1 MGAISHISQFLG
13 LKRPRIR
20 TVFILVN
27 LIVITIPISG
37 AYFFRIYENELVR
50 QTEMELIAQGAYISA
65 MYKHF
70 IPAQLKN
77 TYGIRLENP
86 PPKLDE
92 IYRPVLPQINLT
104 RAALL
109 PPRPDG
115 IAPPTPSDK
124 TALAIGK
131 QLEPIIE
138 EARLTTMAGISLM
151 DNHGTVIAGTK
162 EIGLSLAQTEE
173 VQAALQGRYASVIR
187 IRIPK
192 NADAPPAVASISRG
206 SHIRI
211 FVAIPIA
218 QDDRLVGA
226 VLLSRSPRNILKAL
240 YYEQRE
246 AVVGTLSLLIAAV
259 LLIGL
264 LTSYAINQPVQA
276 LLHQIKR
283 IESGAMDIQTIEY
296 PITREFAELSEQ
308 IAHMA
313 AIIRERSDYIRQFAT
328 HVSHE
333 FKTPLTAIQGAI
345 ELLKDHGG
353 SMSDEER
360 NKFMRN
366 VMQDT
371 DRLKKLVSRL
381 LELAKADA
389 MQPLRETCNA
399 IDVIE
404 KLAAR
409 YRTAGLAVQWDN
421 TSSALEVPL
430 PGEVLETT
438 FVNLLDN
445 SRQSGATEV
454 SIVLSQETDAVRIRI
469 RDNGNGMSEANA
481 QKLFTP
487 FFTTHRER
495 GGTGLG
501 LSIVQSLLSTYRAT
515 IVLTQHAP
523 HAEFA
528 ISIPT

>member
-1 MGAISHISQFLG
+1 MAVLSSMRRFFG
-13 LKRPRIR
+13 LNRPRIR

-70 IPAQLKN
+70 IPAPLKA
-77 TYGIRLENP
+77 TYGIKLETP

-92 IYRPVLPQINLT
+92 IYRPILPQINLT
-104 RAALL
+104 KATLL

-115 IAPPTPSDK
+115 VAPTTAPDK
-124 TALAIGK
+124 TALRIGK
-131 QLEPIIE
+131 QLQPILE

-151 DNHGTVIAGTK
+151 DQRGTIIAGVQDT
-162 EIGLSLAQTEE
+162 GLSLTQAEE
-173 VQAALQGRYASVIR
+173 VQAALEGRVASVVR
-187 IRIPK
+187 MRVPK
-192 NADAPPAVASISRG
+192 NSEAPPAVASLSRG

-211 FVAIPIA
+211 FVAMPIV
-218 QDDRLVGA
+218 QDDRLVGTI
-226 VLLSRSPRNILKAL
+226 LLSRSPRNILKAL

-246 AVVGTLSLLIAAV
+246 AVIGTLCLLVIAV

-264 LTSYAINQPVQA
+264 LTSYAINQPIQA
-276 LLHQIKR
+276 LLRQVKR
-283 IESGAMDIQTIEY
+283 IEGGEGDVQAIEY
-296 PITREFAELSEQ
+296 PITRELAELSEQ

-313 AIIRERSDYIRQFAT
+313 VIIRERSDYIRQFAT

-345 ELLKDHGG
+345 ELLRDHG
-353 SMSDEER
+353 STMSAEER
-360 NKFMRN
+360 NRFMLN

-389 MQPLRETCNA
+389 SQPVNESCEA
-399 IDVIE
+399 IALVQT
-404 KLAAR
+404 LATR
-409 YRTAGLAVQWDN
+409 YQASKLAVQLE
-421 TSSALEVPL
+421 SALPALEVPL
-430 PGEVLETT
+430 PCDVLETT
-438 FVNLLDN
+438 LVNLLDN
-445 SRQSGATEV
+445 SRQNGATEV
-454 SIVLSQETDAVRIRI
+454 VISITHHSHATEIRVA
-469 RDNGNGMSEANA
+469 DNGSGISQANA

-487 FFTTHRER
+487 FFTTHREQ

-501 LSIVQSLLSTYRAT
+501 LSIVQSLLSTYRADIT
-515 IVLTQHAP
+515 LSEHSP
-523 HAEFA
+523 HAVFVLV
-528 ISIPT
+528 IPA